1 LPDQP
6 LFPDTDAKNKNM
18 SVFYVFFSLTSGTLA
33 VRYLAAK
40 KYLYPYNLIEEDGNV
55 AQSSDISSTEKL
67 LKVIRDKKDSPAA
80 PPAAPPPATPEPE
93 APKPSP
99 VKPPLKFKG
108 SGKKRSTTVGIDIGR
123 DYLRLVKA
131 AESGGKWRILARRRL
146 PLPVKVSRDAPE
158 FSSFLRTSLASF
170 CGAPDQSNLWA
181 VMSAANIELRHIRIP
196 KVPKKQIP
204 NAVFWTAKKEM
215 PFNEK
220 DAVFDF
226 EVQGEVIE
234 QGIPKLSVMVYTA
247 PKGDVEQLRESF
259 ARIGWPLTGVSIVPF
274 AAQNLF
280 RSGWMPAFK
289 GSIASLYI
297 GNDFSRID
305 IFNGGNL
312 VLTRGIKAGTTS
324 MMEGLVERLEE
335 IKADPK
341 VPPLTMAQVRKV
353 INSLSPDSP
362 ALDASDPGYGL
373 AKEAIFEMIEPA
385 LERLVRQVGRT
396 FEHYMTMGGSEG
408 IGKIFVSGAMNI
420 YQPMVTYAGE
430 QLGIESA
437 VLDPLSAQGAPVAC
451 PDIDDARNI
460 SERVAFIPALGLALS
475 DNAITPNLI
484 FTSRDKEK
492 AAGVARI
499 NMGIFAVFA
508 VLALICVVI
517 LAWQGIGISQKKDG
531 VAKLEAE
538 LAALGPAIDRE
549 QVTKLSAQLSERRK
563 LSKVYA
569 ERYLGMVIISE
580 LADLTPAN
588 IRLISLKTNLG
599 AAKAPADPK
608 AAPAKAAAT
617 PAAATEEVTLEGL
630 VIGDRPI
637 LENALAG
644 YVLTL
649 EKSPVF
655 RQITIQKNSVA
666 PFMKGQALHFILNIK
681 VEDQVRG

>member
-1 LPDQP
+1 MAL
-6 LFPDTDAKNKNM
+6 KNSLKI
-18 SVFYVFFSLTSGTLA
+18 FYMFI
-33 VRYLAAK
+33 Y
-40 KYLYPYNLIEEDGNV
+40 EDGNV
-55 AQSSDISSTEKL
+55 AQSGDITSTEKL
-67 LKVIRDKKDSPAA
+67 LKVIRDKKDT
-80 PPAAPPPATPEPE
+80 PPAPPPVTPEPS
-93 APKPSP
+93 APKPSA
-99 VKPPLKFKG
+99 VKAPLKLKR

-131 AESGGKWRILARRRL
+131 AESGGKWRIIARRRL
-146 PLPVKVSRDAPE
+146 TLPAKASRDAPE
-158 FSSFLRTSLASF
+158 FSSFLRTSLAAF
-170 CGAPDQSNLWA
+170 CGSPEQSNLWA

-204 NAVFWTAKKEM
+204 NAVFWMAKKEM

-220 DAVFDF
+220 EVVFDY

-234 QGIPKLSVMVYTA
+234 QGLTKLSVMVYTA
-247 PKGDVEQLRESF
+247 PRADIEQLRGSF
-259 ARIGWPLTGVSIVPF
+259 SRIGWPLTGVSIVPF

-280 RSGWMPAFK
+280 RSGWMPVFK
-289 GSIASLYI
+289 GAIASLYI

-335 IKADPK
+335 IKADPQAT
-341 VPPLTMAQVRKV
+341 PLTMEQVRKV

-362 ALDASDPGYGL
+362 ALEPSDPGYGL
-373 AKEAIFEMIEPA
+373 EKEAIFEMVEPA

-420 YQPMVTYAGE
+420 YQPIVAYVGE

-437 VLDPLSAQGAPVAC
+437 VLDPLSAQGAPVVC
-451 PDIDDARNI
+451 PDINDAQNI

-484 FTSRDKEK
+484 FTSKDKEK
-492 AAGVARI
+492 AAAVALI
-499 NMGIFAVFA
+499 NKAIFATFA
-508 VLALICVVI
+508 VLALICAVI
-517 LAWQGIGISQKKDG
+517 LTWQGIGISQKKDG
-531 VAKLEAE
+531 VARLEAE
-538 LAALGPAIDRE
+538 LAALGPTIDRD
-549 QVTKLSAQLSERRK
+549 QLSILTAKLGERRK
-563 LSKVYA
+563 LSRVYA
-569 ERYLGMVIISE
+569 ERYMGMVLISE
-580 LADLTPAN
+580 LSDLTPAN

-599 AAKAPADPK
+599 PAKTPAAPKPAAAGA
-608 AAPAKAAAT
+608 AAPAAAAT
-617 PAAATEEVTLEGL
+617 AAATEEATLEGL
-630 VIGDRPI
+630 VIGDRQV

-649 EKSPVF
+649 ENSPVF
-655 RQITIQKNSVA
+655 RQITIQKNAVV
-666 PFMKGQALHFILNIK
+666 PFMSKQALHFILNLK